1 MRNYNRRELA
11 EKISEYWVEG
21 QRHYL
26 ALGIAGALRKQGWKR
41 EEVRELISN
50 VCDLAGDEEKQD
62 RLKAVDD
69 TFHKDSEKIA
79 GFSILPPEIAD
90 ILRKGS
96 ESKKK
101 TGKNPRTL
109 SQIEKV
115 CKESEKNL
123 RNLVE
128 IFRTTE
134 KFSDFHRKLF
144 RGLARDFD
152 ELINIIDEYHLGIFP
167 DRLVNEF
174 PALEGR
180 MIIPYQNEEGFFIWY
195 NARDLIGR
203 TPRYLSPSGSKQP
216 YILPGEEETVYIVEG
231 EFNAITLRES
241 FKYRGDPIPRIF
253 GFSGNGGVEAVI
265 DYIKANFKN
274 LPDIFVIT
282 DNDEAGRRFYRTIQ
296 EAFKKAKRLVLK
308 DSRDLNEILM
318 DEGMGAVIKAL
329 EEAEVESFAR
339 ITSAGDYLEVLRRLY
354 EQRQRTR
361 EYKTGFSFID
371 KDGISNH
378 LIVFGGAPG
387 VGKTTLAINMA
398 LNLLE
403 SSEDVIVYYVSY
415 EMEEEALK
423 ARLFFTRYNMELLER
438 GKDPLLQKVLFEK
451 TKEEFESIISEKDFS
466 EEFERFRIIDAKGK
480 LFKIDE
486 IIDFITEDAPPDS
499 FPVVFIDYL
508 QLIYEDEG
516 GSSKERIDSIL
527 RKLILLRE
535 KAPIFAISSV
545 NRASY
550 SEINMASFKESGGI
564 EYSADRLFGIMFEEG
579 SDAPDDPYSQLAKT
593 VKITP
598 LKNRYGNTGGC
609 YLLNFY
615 TTYGVFKDAGEGG
628 SQCASK
634 S

>member
-1 MRNYNRRELA
+1 MRNYNRQELA
-11 EKISEYWVEG
+11 EKISGYWVEG
-21 QRHYL
+21 RRHYL
-26 ALGIAGALRKQGWKR
+26 ALGIAGSLKKQGWKH
-41 EEVRELISN
+41 EEVRELISS
-50 VCDLAGDEEKQD
+50 VCDLAGDEEKED

-69 TFHKDSEKIA
+69 TFRKDGKKIA
-79 GFSILPPEIAD
+79 GISILPPEIAD

-96 ESKKK
+96 GIKKK
-101 TGKNPRTL
+101 AGKNPRTL
-109 SQIEKV
+109 SQIEMV
-115 CKESEKNL
+115 CKESETEL
-123 RNLVE
+123 RNIAE
-128 IFRTTE
+128 ERIKENGFT
-134 KFSDFHRKLF
+134 DFHRQIF
-144 RGLARDFD
+144 RGLATNYD

-167 DRLVNEF
+167 DELVNEF

-203 TPRYLSPSGSKQP
+203 TPRYLSPSGNKQP

-241 FKYRGDPIPRIF
+241 FRYKGDPIPRIF

-265 DYIKANFKN
+265 DYIKDKIKN

-282 DNDEAGRRFYRTIQ
+282 DNDEAGRIFYRTIQ
-296 EAFKKAKRLVLK
+296 ETFKKAKRLVLK

-354 EQRQRTR
+354 EQRQRMR

-423 ARLFFTRYNMELLER
+423 ARLFFTRYNRELLER
-438 GKDPLLQKVLFEK
+438 EELPLLQKELFKK
-451 TKEEFESIISEKDFS
+451 TKEEFESIISEIDFS

-550 SEINMASFKESGGI
+550 SEIDMASFKESGGI
-564 EYSADRLFGIMFEEG
+564 EYSADRLFGIMFEEDSG
-579 SDAPDDPYSQLAKT
+579 IPGDTFSQLVKK

-598 LKNRYGNTGGC
+598 LKNRYGNLRSP
-609 YLLNFY
+609 YILDFLVN
-615 TTYGVFKDAGEGG
+615 YGVFREDG
-628 SQCASK
+628 S
-634 S
+634 